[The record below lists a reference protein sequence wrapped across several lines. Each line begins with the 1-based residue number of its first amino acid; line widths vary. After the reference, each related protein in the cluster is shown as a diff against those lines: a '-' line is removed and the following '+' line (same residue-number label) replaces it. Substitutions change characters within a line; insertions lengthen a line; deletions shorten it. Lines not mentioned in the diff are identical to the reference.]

1 MAVVSARGLNWLSNL
16 NAFKKFYH
24 HHDAVEID
32 SQTGIKSY
40 SERTASSFGVER
52 LGHDSVI
59 EIFKTTSQSALA
71 RALAMAPE
79 SRSRAWEALTPAL
92 SECIL
97 EAVSS
102 MGFTRMTPVQ
112 ASTIPLF
119 MGNKDVVVEAVTGS
133 GKTLAFLIPVIEKL
147 LRLEESIKKHHI
159 GAIIIS
165 PTRELASQI
174 HTVLLQLLGFHG
186 PSAALLRPPDEEE
199 TTPHEAS
206 SKSLKIIP
214 QLLLGGSTSTAQ
226 DLSIFLKTSPN
237 LLIATPGRLLELLSS
252 PHVHCPQ
259 SSFEV
264 LVLDE
269 ADRLLDLGFKDDLQ
283 KILQRLPKQRRT
295 GLFSASVSE
304 AVDQLIRVGLRNP
317 VRISVK
323 VKSTSGALDKRTP
336 ASLQLRYLLTPPTH
350 KLPALCQLL
359 EKLQPTPQRTIVYIA
374 TCYSVDY
381 LQHILPTLLPD
392 FTVVPLHGKY
402 QPNVRKRNF
411 ANFVDSLTPT
421 VLLTTDVA
429 ARGLDIP
436 QVDLVVQLDPPTD
449 PKAFIHRCGRAGRA
463 GRKGLAVTMLTP
475 GAEEDYIHLLSVRQT
490 PIEPLD
496 EPKIS
501 VSEDRATETTEKIR
515 SVALQDRALHDKAQ
529 RGFVSWVRAYS
540 KHQASS
546 IFRVKDLQW
555 EELGKAWG
563 LLRMPVM
570 PELKRWDGDRGLGF
584 EVDWGE
590 YAYKDRVREKHR
602 REAMASRKEGKGDNT
617 RNGEKG
623 RKVEAEAWSQ
633 KKEAKAIRE
642 QRREKRKAKRELERG
657 KKMTPKEMEER
668 RELHKMIEEVRRQT
682 AVEDEEFEG
691 FDD

>member
-1 MAVVSARGLNWLSNL
+1 
-16 NAFKKFYH
+16 
-24 HHDAVEID
+24 
-32 SQTGIKSY
+32 
-40 SERTASSFGVER
+40 
-52 LGHDSVI
+52 
-59 EIFKTTSQSALA
+59 
-71 RALAMAPE
+71 MAPAEPKAE
-79 SRSRAWEALTPAL
+79 SRGASRAWEALTPAL
-92 SECIL
+92 SEWIL

-102 MGFTRMTPVQ
+102 MGLARMTPVQ

-119 MGNKDVVVEAVTGS
+119 VGNKDVVVEAVTGS

-147 LRLEESIKKHHI
+147 LRLEEPIKKHHV

-174 HTVLLQLLGFHG
+174 HSVLVQLLGFHA

-199 TTPHEAS
+199 ETLQELDPKT
-206 SKSLKIIP
+206 LRIVP
-214 QLLLGGSTSTAQ
+214 QLLLGGSTTTAQ
-226 DLSIFLKTSPN
+226 DLSTFLKTSPN

-269 ADRLLDLGFKDDLQ
+269 ADRLLDLGFKDDVQ

-336 ASLQLRYLLTPPTH
+336 ASLQLQYLLTPPTH
-350 KLPALCQLL
+350 KLPALGQLL
-359 EKLQPTPQRTIVYIA
+359 EKLQPTPQKTIVYIA
-374 TCYSVDY
+374 TCYSVEY
-381 LQHILPTLLPD
+381 FQHILPTLLPD
-392 FTVVPLHGKY
+392 FTIVPLHGKQ
-402 QPNVRKRNF
+402 QPTVRRKNF
-411 ANFVDSLTPT
+411 TKYVDSLTPT
-421 VLLTTDVA
+421 ILLTTDVA

-463 GRKGLAVTMLTP
+463 GRKGLAVTMVTP
-475 GAEEDYIHLLSVRQT
+475 GGEEDYIHFLSVRQT
-490 PIEPLD
+490 PVESLNDP
-496 EPKIS
+496 EIS
-501 VSEDRATETTEKIR
+501 VSADQAGDTTKKIR
-515 SVALQDRALHDKAQ
+515 EVVLQDRALHDKAQ

-546 IFRVKDLQW
+546 IFRVQDLAW

-563 LLRMPVM
+563 LLKMPVM
-570 PELKRWDGDRGLGF
+570 PELKKWEGDKSLGIR
-584 EVDWGE
+584 VDWEE
-590 YAYKDRVREKHR
+590 YGYKDKVREKQR
-602 REAMASRKEGKGDNT
+602 REQLNAKKEGKGD
-617 RNGEKG
+617 E
-623 RKVEAEAWSQ
+623 RKDAVKARKKTEGEAWSQ
-633 KKEAKAIRE
+633 QKEAKATRE
-642 QRREKRKAKRELERG
+642 VRREKRKAKRELERE
-657 KKMTPKEMEER
+657 KKMTPGQIEEK
-668 RELHKMIEEVRRQT
+668 RELQRMIEEVRRQR
-682 AVEDEEFEG
+682 AVEDEEFGG